1 MSELTTEVQRM
12 AQTLVSKEIK
22 AGESAEGAMRR
33 VARNCGVSYFT
44 LWQLRYRAP
53 KRIFADVYLAIQ
65 SAHEAMCEQQRKK
78 LEHEIRLREA
88 AGRADAPLVSA
99 ARRLGGIDRGEG

>member
-1 MSELTTEVQRM
+1 MSEFVSEAQRM
-12 AQTLVSKEIK
+12 AAVLISKEIR
-22 AGESAEGAMRR
+22 AGESAEGALRR
-33 VARNCGVSYFT
+33 VAAKCGVTYHT

-53 KRIFADVYLAIQ
+53 KRMFVDVFFAI
-65 SAHEAMCEQQRKK
+65 SKAHEAMCEQQRKK

-99 ARRLGGIDRGEG
+99 ARRLGGIDRT